1 MKTRKPLSEKEL
13 LKLEEARDPWA
24 EAIAGIKEYKR
35 GRVGRV
41 SKVAV
46 SPVVEAR
53 LKSGL
58 SQSKFAGLLGVSLRT
73 LQDWEQGRREPSG
86 AAKSLIRIAEARPD
100 VLKQVFA

>member
-13 LKLEEARDPWA
+13 LKLEDSRDPWA
-24 EAIAGIKEYKR
+24 EAIAGLKEYKR

-46 SPVVEAR
+46 SPVVDAR
-53 LKSGL
+53 IKSGL
-58 SQSKFAGLLGVSLRT
+58 SQSKFAGLLGVSVRT

-86 AAKSLIRIAEARPD
+86 AAKSLILIAGARPD